1 MIIVLSGIRA
11 SEKITVKVGFKE
23 EDKEDAQCVICKQF
37 LHISGVSCTCSKRFA
52 CPTHAHLT
60 CECSFSSKKLLY
72 RYSIAE
78 LSSIHQSVEKFLSNP
93 SGHTTSEDNVNMEV
107 IPEESKNCSTSNG
120 KISEHNISDIRL
132 IANRGPHVGVKRR
145 RDQSIK
151 KSDDPLTF
159 SAFLT
164 SWKERSETVFRCGG
178 SKLTELSSLIRDA
191 EQFLWAGE
199 EVDDL
204 RKLYDKLV
212 KASQWAVACKKAAQ
226 NKISW
231 DSLEEILGWQP
242 PPVNLPILGRLRSL
256 RKSASE
262 WREQA
267 REATGSNQPVDISVL
282 ENLAASGSKLHVT
295 LPDVATL
302 QARLLAGQEVRAGL
316 KEWFCT
322 DAAGVNFE
330 AGDLKR
336 LQQKAAQSR
345 VSLPELEKLHSAI
358 RGIESWQ
365 AQARHCLELKSA
377 LPRLHELLEQVNKI
391 PAYIPEVKALQSLV
405 IMAENWK
412 AKAANFVLH
421 KDSLKKMREH
431 LHAGERLSVELPEVL
446 ASEQCDRLPR
456 EGHA

>member
-1 MIIVLSGIRA
+1 M
-11 SEKITVKVGFKE
+11 
-23 EDKEDAQCVICKQF
+23 ICKQF
-37 LHISGVSCTCSKRFA
+37 LHISGVSCHCSKRLA
-52 CPTHAHLT
+52 CPSHAHLI
-60 CECSFSSKKLLY
+60 CECPFSSKKLLY
-72 RYSIAE
+72 RYSVAE
-78 LSSIHQSVEKFLSNP
+78 LSSIHRSVDNILSKSSNHAISRDDANLDLAP
-93 SGHTTSEDNVNMEV
+93 D
-107 IPEESKNCSTSNG
+107 ESKNCSISNG
-120 KISEHNISDIRL
+120 KILENNTSDTRTV
-132 IANRGPHVGVKRR
+132 ATRDPHVGVKRR
-145 RDQSIK
+145 RDQSTK

-256 RKSASE
+256 RKTASE

-302 QARLLAGQEVRAGL
+302 QARLLVGQEVRAGL
-316 KEWFCT
+316 REWFCT
-322 DAAGVNFE
+322 DTASINFE

-405 IMAENWK
+405 SMAESWK
-412 AKAANFVLH
+412 TKAANFVLH